1 MTVHASHFSWMIPPG
16 KCVLIPAGCPH
27 SIRMWG
33 KVDMRTLYLKPD
45 CTPPSLAAEH
55 CRVLSVSGLL
65 RELILH
71 ILKMDALDSRIPHHK
86 NLSAVLF
93 AEIQQAPE
101 MPFLLPLPKSKPAR
115 SVALHLL
122 EHPTSP
128 ETLDQLAN
136 QFGAAKRT
144 LERQFQ
150 SETGISFGLWRQ
162 KARLL
167 LAIRLLAHDT
177 SVTNTALDCGYTS
190 VSAFITA
197 FKKTFGYTPS
207 QFR

>member
-1 MTVHASHFSWMIPPG
+1 MTVHASKFSWMIPPG
-16 KCVLIPAGCPH
+16 KCVLIPAACPH

-33 KVDMRTLYLKPD
+33 QVDMRTLYFQ
-45 CTPPSLAAEH
+45 TTFAPPYLCNEQ

-65 RELILH
+65 RELILR
-71 ILKMDALDSRIPHHK
+71 ILEMDALDSRLPHHQ

-93 AEIQQAPE
+93 AEISQAPE
-101 MPFLLPLPKSKPAR
+101 MPFLLPIPVSKPAR

-122 EHPTSP
+122 EHSTSP
-128 ETLDQLAN
+128 ETLDQLAR
-136 QFGAAKRT
+136 QYGAAKRT
-144 LERQFQ
+144 LERQFPN
-150 SETGISFGLWRQ
+150 ETGISFGLWRQ

-167 LAIRLLAHDT
+167 HAVRLLAQDA

-197 FKKTFGYTPS
+197 FKKTFGCTPS
-207 QFR
+207 RFR

>member
-1 MTVHASHFSWMIPPG
+1 MTVHASNFSWMIPPG

-33 KVDMRTLYLKPD
+33 QVDMRTLYFKPD
-45 CTPPSLAAEH
+45 CTPQFLAAEQ
-55 CRVLSVSGLL
+55 CRVLSVSALL
-65 RELILH
+65 RELILR
-71 ILKMDALDSRIPHHK
+71 ILEMDALDSRLPHHQ

-93 AEIQQAPE
+93 AEILQAPE
-101 MPFLLPLPKSKPAR
+101 MPFLLPLPVSKPAL
-115 SVALHLL
+115 SVALHVL
-122 EHPTSP
+122 EQSTSP
-128 ETLDQLAN
+128 EMLDQLAKHY
-136 QFGAAKRT
+136 GAAKRT
-144 LERQFQ
+144 LERQF
-150 SETGISFGLWRQ
+150 SNETGMSYGLWRQ

-167 LAIRLLAHDT
+167 HAIRLLGEDT

-207 QFR
+207 RFR

>member
-16 KCVLIPAGCPH
+16 KCVLIPVDCPH

-33 KVDMRTLYLKPD
+33 QVDMRTLYFQPAF
-45 CTPPSLAAEH
+45 TPHSLASEQ

-65 RELILH
+65 RELILRV
-71 ILKMDALDSRIPHHK
+71 LEMEALDSRLPHHQ
-86 NLSAVLF
+86 NFSAVLF
-93 AEIQQAPE
+93 VEILQAPE
-101 MPFLLPLPKSKPAR
+101 MPFILPMPASKPAR

-122 EHPTSP
+122 EHPPSP
-128 ETLDQLAN
+128 ETLDQLAK
-136 QFGAAKRT
+136 QYGAAKRT
-144 LERQFQ
+144 LERQFP

-162 KARLL
+162 KAGLL
-167 LAIRLLAHDT
+167 HAVRLLAQDT

-207 QFR
+207 RFR